1 MKEYEV
7 IKSFNDKENGYKYV
21 EEHSSYKCNDS
32 RAEEL
37 IAKGFLGKEIKENR
51 KEFEN
56 EYHIQED

>member
-7 IKSFNDKENGYKYV
+7 IKPFNDKENGYKYV
-21 EEHSSYKCNDS
+21 GEHSSYKCSDE

-37 IAKGFLGKEIKENR
+37 IAKGFLGEEIINR
-51 KEFEN
+51 KEIEN